1 MSRTRTM
8 INIVAFL
15 VLSALL
21 VYLGAT
27 NLVFYEAQGSS
38 LKAVFEDASGLL
50 PRNDVTMRGVP
61 VGSVR
66 DVQLNEDGYAL
77 VTMGLQPGTEVPDG
91 TQAEIVRRSP
101 IGELTIE
108 LVPGDGE
115 PLEDGATIA
124 VSDTVPPPDVSRTIE
139 VFADILHEVPSEELD
154 ILVTEVAKAVR
165 GRSSDLARLSDAG
178 AELPERLLQIEGVLE
193 SLIENSPELTGVFA
207 DNADV
212 LADDITQTALLADI
226 LRDRRFDLVDLYR
239 NGADFASVMG
249 EILSEDKANLAC
261 MIRDFGDINY
271 VLAKRHNLDNLAAT
285 LDKNHYFFGG
295 ANIAVRKDHN
305 AWTWF
310 RVQLLPHQEPA
321 ARQYEPHRPP
331 PDVATADDCESRYGP
346 GVKITDERLNLAPD
360 SKFVRER

>member
-124 VSDTVPPPDVSRTIE
+124 VFDTVPPPDLSRTIE
-139 VFADILHEVPSEELD
+139 VFADILH
-154 ILVTEVAKAVR
+154 
-165 GRSSDLARLSDAG
+165 
-178 AELPERLLQIEGVLE
+178 
-193 SLIENSPELTGVFA
+193 
-207 DNADV
+207 
-212 LADDITQTALLADI
+212 
-226 LRDRRFDLVDLYR
+226 
-239 NGADFASVMG
+239 
-249 EILSEDKANLAC
+249 
-261 MIRDFGDINY
+261 
-271 VLAKRHNLDNLAAT
+271 
-285 LDKNHYFFGG
+285 
-295 ANIAVRKDHN
+295 
-305 AWTWF
+305 
-310 RVQLLPHQEPA
+310 
-321 ARQYEPHRPP
+321 
-331 PDVATADDCESRYGP
+331 
-346 GVKITDERLNLAPD
+346 
-360 SKFVRER
+360 